1 MFGSGVSALI
11 VLAVVVLLL
20 LGGGLARRG
29 GGGIHLSGP
38 TLVLRRFKI
47 DETSTA
53 DVLID
58 IVGRASGILAWLLT
72 VMGFD
77 AETSLKVTDKEVS
90 FRSSSLLGQTHQ
102 VVPLPSVSSTH
113 CGYSK
118 PIGYLITGVLFLVG
132 GILSGLG
139 QRRGGAV
146 MLIGLVIGG
155 ILLVAYYLSRKIVIS
170 IETSGGMVLGLS
182 FKRSVIENVSVDIEQ
197 ALKAI
202 GILNQKVIGSQ
213 VNRS

>member
-1 MFGSGVSALI
+1 
-11 VLAVVVLLL
+11 
-20 LGGGLARRG
+20 
-29 GGGIHLSGP
+29 
-38 TLVLRRFKI
+38 
-47 DETSTA
+47 
-53 DVLID
+53 
-58 IVGRASGILAWLLT
+58 
-72 VMGFD
+72 
-77 AETSLKVTDKEVS
+77 
-90 FRSSSLLGQTHQ
+90 
-102 VVPLPSVSSTH
+102 
-113 CGYSK
+113 
-118 PIGYLITGVLFLVG
+118 
-132 GILSGLG
+132 
-139 QRRGGAV
+139 